1 MGPIAQPAVWMTPRT
16 RCFSRMG
23 ALRLGDRGLAVRLEW
38 RSKTPP
44 TVAPSCKRHRR
55 GGKVPRMGLPYIV
68 GRYIVARMVR
78 ASGSMSSPSYFILAA
93 LLDGPL
99 HGYGIIKQAAELS
112 NGRVR
117 LAAGTLYGALDRLA
131 EEGLIL
137 ADRQEVVEGRTRRYY
152 RLTDHGIQALHTE
165 AARMEQAARVV
176 TRRSGAAATTPGLA

>member
-1 MGPIAQPAVWMTPRT
+1 M
-16 RCFSRMG
+16 SR
-23 ALRLGDRGLAVRLEW
+23 
-38 RSKTPP
+38 
-44 TVAPSCKRHRR
+44 
-55 GGKVPRMGLPYIV
+55 LPYIV

-78 ASGSMSSPSYFILAA
+78 ASGSLSPPSYFILAA

-112 NGRVR
+112 DGRVR
-117 LAAGTLYGALDRLA
+117 LTAGTLYGALDRLA

-152 RLTDHGIQALHTE
+152 RLTDNGVQALHRE

-176 TRRSGAAATTPGLA
+176 TRRSGPAVTTPRLA

>member
-1 MGPIAQPAVWMTPRT
+1 
-16 RCFSRMG
+16 
-23 ALRLGDRGLAVRLEW
+23 
-38 RSKTPP
+38 
-44 TVAPSCKRHRR
+44 
-55 GGKVPRMGLPYIV
+55 
-68 GRYIVARMVR
+68 MVR
-78 ASGSMSSPSYFILAA
+78 ASGSLSPPSYFILAA

-112 NGRVR
+112 DGRVR

-152 RLTDHGIQALHTE
+152 RLTDDGVQALHRE

-176 TRRSGAAATTPGLA
+176 TRRSGSAATTPRLA